1 MTKEASV
8 WRVSSYTGGSGN
20 CVEVGQAR
28 DAVVVRD
35 TKARDA
41 GSLRLPVVAW
51 RKFVGSLN
59 Q

>member
-1 MTKEASV
+1 MTEKNTG
-8 WRVSSYTGGSGN
+8 WRVSTYTGSHGS

-35 TKARDA
+35 TKAREA
-41 GSLRLPVVAW
+41 GSLRVTVVAW
-51 RKFVGSLN
+51 RKFVGTLN